1 MAVQASSR
9 AYEILLDLGVTPV
22 INAAGEPS
30 RLGQSILAEPVRE
43 AMMAA
48 AQYCVPVSELQRCA
62 CELIASATGAEA
74 GCVMPGAA
82 AGLYLAAAAC
92 MAGTDPA
99 AMDRLPDTTGL
110 RNEIVVHR
118 AHRNAFDHAIRASG
132 VRFVEFGY
140 LGAVSGAGA
149 YAWQLEEAITER
161 TAAAFYPG
169 FPAQSVLPLPEV
181 AEIAHSH
188 GIPLIVDGAGTL
200 VSPGNLRRFI
210 TEGADLVC
218 FSGGKAIGGPS
229 ASGILAG
236 RRDLILSATMQQQ
249 DMYVRK
255 ETWSGPFGMPMPE
268 VFETPPHQGM
278 GRMLK
283 VGREEIAGLI
293 VALKL
298 FLARDHEAERAQWLK
313 MMTYVATQLRDA
325 PGSVAHLQAPPAVP
339 IAQVAIRCQGA
350 QPAAK
355 AAAISRDLQRGHPRV
370 FCDESQLAAGTLV
383 LNPINVQD
391 DELEPLIARM
401 MQSLRDAT

>member
-1 MAVQASSR
+1 MTVSVSTR
-9 AYEILLDLGVTPV
+9 AYEILLNLGVTPV

-48 AQYCVPVSELQRCA
+48 AQYCVPLSELQERA
-62 CELIASATGAEA
+62 CELIAAATGAEA
-74 GCVMPGAA
+74 GCVAPGAA

-92 MAGTDPA
+92 MAGTDLA

-118 AHRNAFDHAIRASG
+118 AHRNAFDHAVRASG
-132 VRFVEFGY
+132 ARFVEFGY

-149 YAWQLEEAITER
+149 YAWQLAAAINER
-161 TAAAFYPG
+161 TAAVFYPG
-169 FPAQSVLPLPEV
+169 FPAASVLPLPVV
-181 AEIAHSH
+181 AEIAHSR

-200 VSPGNLRRFI
+200 VTPENLRRFI
-210 TEGADLVC
+210 AEGADLVS

-236 RRDLILSATMQQQ
+236 RRDLILSATLQQQ

-255 ETWSGPFGMPMPE
+255 ETWSGPFGAPMPD
-268 VFETPPHQGM
+268 VFETPPHQGL

-293 VALKL
+293 VALQL
-298 FLARDHEAERAQWLK
+298 FLARDHARERAQWLAT
-313 MMTYVATQLRDA
+313 MTDVAARIGAA
-325 PGSVAHLQAPPAVP
+325 PDVAIHLEAPPQVLIP
-339 IAQVAIRCQGA
+339 QVAIQYQG
-350 QPAAK
+350 PRPVEK
-355 AAAISRDLQRGHPRV
+355 AAALSRDLQHGRPRV
-370 FCDESQLAAGTLV
+370 FCDEAQLASGTLV
-383 LNPINVQD
+383 LNPINIRD
-391 DELEPLIARM
+391 DEIEPLIARIR
-401 MQSLRDAT
+401 QALRAAD